1 VTRNIRTLVDSLSF
15 AEAPRWR
22 SGALYMA
29 DMHANRVLCVGSDGK
44 VDVVAKLDGPVS
56 GIGWLPDGRLLVV
69 SMNDRRLMR
78 QELDGRVV
86 LHGDLN
92 EVADW
97 HANDMAVAA
106 DGTAYVG
113 NFGFSL
119 HPPGDFRSTSLAMIR
134 PDGTVT
140 AAADELW
147 FPNGIA
153 ISDDGRTLIVAE
165 SGAFRLTA
173 FDIASDG
180 ILSNRR
186 VWAQLEAGQS
196 PDGICLD
203 ADGAVWVALPTQR
216 AFIRVREGGEVVETI
231 TIPLIALAC
240 VLGGPERRT
249 LFMMSSAH
257 TDPAD
262 CRAHL
267 TGTVTATEVE
277 VGGVGFP

>member
-1 VTRNIRTLVDSLSF
+1 VTRTIRTILDGLSF
-15 AEAPRWR
+15 AEGPRWR
-22 SGALYMA
+22 GGALYMA
-29 DMHANRVLCVGSDGK
+29 DMHGNRVLRVGNDG
-44 VDVVAKLDGPVS
+44 DYGIVAALDGPVS
-56 GIGWLPDGRLLVV
+56 GIGWLPDGRLLIV

-78 QELDGRVV
+78 QESDGRIV

-92 EVADW
+92 GVADW

-153 ISDDGRTLIVAE
+153 ISEDGRTLIVAE

-180 ILSNRR
+180 TLSNRR
-186 VWAQLEAGQS
+186 VWAQLDGGQS

-203 ADGAVWVALPTQR
+203 AEGAAWVALPTQKV
-216 AFIRVREGGEVVETI
+216 FIRVREGGEVVETI
-231 TIPLIALAC
+231 PAPLIALAC

-249 LFMMSSAH
+249 LFMMSAAH

-262 CRAHL
+262 CRADL
-267 TGTVTATEVE
+267 TGTVTATQVE